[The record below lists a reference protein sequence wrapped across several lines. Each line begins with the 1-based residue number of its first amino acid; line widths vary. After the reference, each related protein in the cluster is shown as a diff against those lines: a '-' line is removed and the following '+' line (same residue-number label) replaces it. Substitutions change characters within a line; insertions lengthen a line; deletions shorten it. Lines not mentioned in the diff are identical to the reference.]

1 MSKEN
6 TYTEKQLVLF
16 GLDNEI
22 YGVDISD
29 VHEIIRMQ
37 PVTKVPKAP
46 FFVEGIINLRG
57 KVIPV
62 VDIRKR
68 FGLSGVEQT
77 KDSRIVVVDIGG
89 TTIGMIVDEVT
100 EVMRIPADSIEPPSD
115 IVAAGDSDYLLGIAR
130 VDEKMVIL
138 LDLDRLLPKS
148 EMSRLEG
155 VLPAD
160 SGQNEGAMCRST
172 AAV

>member
-6 TYTEKQLVLF
+6 AYTEKQLVLF
-16 GLDNEI
+16 GLDSEI

-46 FFVEGIINLRG
+46 FYVEGIINLRG

-100 EVMRIPADSIEPPSD
+100 EVIRIPSDSIEPPSE

-130 VDEKMVIL
+130 VDERMVIL

-148 EMSRLEG
+148 EMNHLEG

-160 SGQNEGAMCRST
+160 NGQKGAMCRNT
-172 AAV
+172 VTL